1 MKLSGIKVFAMGSLM
16 LLLVQGGGV
25 DGCSAGKVID
35 LLSYFLHK
43 CVQVYIY
50 VWLFFKELYKK
61 VLKPLTLKIT
71 QASGF
76 FIAKANKALKNRAIT
91 SKAVDD
97 AKVAVGNK
105 VQIFTF

>member
-1 MKLSGIKVFAMGSLM
+1 M
-16 LLLVQGGGV
+16 
-25 DGCSAGKVID
+25 
-35 LLSYFLHK
+35 
-43 CVQVYIY
+43 
-50 VWLFFKELYKK
+50 WKK